1 MTPARWQQVEDV
13 YHVVVALPDGK
24 RADVMAELCGD
35 DQALRHEVESLLVH
49 AGAASAFLETPAMA
63 EGLAPAVE
71 LEERPSWGGGS
82 ARI

>member
-13 YHVVVALPDGK
+13 YHVVVALPDAK
-24 RADVMAELCGD
+24 RAGVMAELCGD

-63 EGLAPAVE
+63 EGLAR
-71 LEERPSWGGGS
+71 LLSSRSDLSWGGGS